1 MVPVPPAAHSDAM
14 SPQTATSSGRMTLVR
29 ARDGRL
35 VAGVCEG
42 IARYAGIDVTVV
54 RLLFV
59 AAALLGLA
67 GILVY
72 VAAWIMIPEAA

>member
-1 MVPVPPAAHSDAM
+1 MTSDSAAPV
-14 SPQTATSSGRMTLVR
+14 LLLR

-42 IARYAGIDVTVV
+42 IARYAGIDVTIV

-59 AAALLGLA
+59 AATLLGLS
-67 GILVY
+67 GVLVY
-72 VAAWIMIPEAA
+72 VAAWVMIPGESR